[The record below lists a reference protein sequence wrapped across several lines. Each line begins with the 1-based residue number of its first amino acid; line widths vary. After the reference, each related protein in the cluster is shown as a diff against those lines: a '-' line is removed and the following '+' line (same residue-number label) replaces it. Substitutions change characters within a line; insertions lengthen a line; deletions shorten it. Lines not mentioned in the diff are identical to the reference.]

1 MRSTK
6 RIVPL
11 EYMKNVDNSQF
22 IQEIGNYIRSKK
34 INTSSAM
41 YSLGV
46 NLLKKNELLGKKHV
60 AETLLEYSDN
70 VIDQY
75 LSTLPLPDDEFDIL
89 GLIYQTSLDEGEKN
103 LMGSYYTP
111 KEVVENMVQN
121 FSFSEGEIF
130 LDPCCGSGIFLL
142 TLQAQNPAQL
152 FGIDVDPIAVMIAK
166 INLLIKYPNVEFIP
180 QIYNWD
186 FFSGPC
192 LNKNF
197 DYVATNPP
205 WGSKNDKFG
214 KDSFSLFFVKASTLL
229 KQKGIIKFLFPE
241 SILNVKNHSDIRKFI
256 LENGLKNISLY
267 EGSFSGVT
275 TKYVDIECNPS
286 GNNENF
292 TVCKGERKQLVPKH
306 TIYETENCVFN
317 FLTEED
323 VSVIKAVK
331 SKGSYTL
338 GKSLW
343 GLGIVTGDNKGK
355 LFEEFSPGMEKI
367 YTGKE
372 IQPYTL
378 KPAKNYILYDRAKLQ
393 QVAREEI
400 YRASE
405 KLAYKFISKKLVFS
419 YDNSGGL
426 FLNSANILIPSI
438 PGMSVKSVLAFL
450 NSSLFQFMYLKL
462 FGEVKILKGNLMELP
477 FPRISNADNDRLI
490 ALVDKVL
497 EGDFS
502 KMEEIEQVI
511 FSIYSFDNKQ
521 INYIKDVVNGKA
533 G

>member
-1 MRSTK
+1 
-6 RIVPL
+6 
-11 EYMKNVDNSQF
+11 
-22 IQEIGNYIRSKK
+22 
-34 INTSSAM
+34 
-41 YSLGV
+41 
-46 NLLKKNELLGKKHV
+46 
-60 AETLLEYSDN
+60 
-70 VIDQY
+70 
-75 LSTLPLPDDEFDIL
+75 
-89 GLIYQTSLDEGEKN
+89 
-103 LMGSYYTP
+103 
-111 KEVVENMVQN
+111 
-121 FSFSEGEIF
+121 
-130 LDPCCGSGIFLL
+130 
-142 TLQAQNPAQL
+142 
-152 FGIDVDPIAVMIAK
+152 
-166 INLLIKYPNVEFIP
+166 
-180 QIYNWD
+180 
-186 FFSGPC
+186 
-192 LNKNF
+192 
-197 DYVATNPP
+197 
-205 WGSKNDKFG
+205 
-214 KDSFSLFFVKASTLL
+214 
-229 KQKGIIKFLFPE
+229 
-241 SILNVKNHSDIRKFI
+241 
-256 LENGLKNISLY
+256 
-267 EGSFSGVT
+267 
-275 TKYVDIECNPS
+275 
-286 GNNENF
+286 
-292 TVCKGERKQLVPKH
+292 
-306 TIYETENCVFN
+306 
-317 FLTEED
+317 
-323 VSVIKAVK
+323 
-331 SKGSYTL
+331 
-338 GKSLW
+338 
-343 GLGIVTGDNKGK
+343 
-355 LFEEFSPGMEKI
+355 MEKI